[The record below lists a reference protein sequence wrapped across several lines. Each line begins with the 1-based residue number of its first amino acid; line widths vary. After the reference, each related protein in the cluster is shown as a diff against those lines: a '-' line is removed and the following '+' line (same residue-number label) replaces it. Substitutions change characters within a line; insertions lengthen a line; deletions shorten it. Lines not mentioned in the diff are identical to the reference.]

1 MPQTLNKR
9 HGTMGLFHSM
19 GSFFLGFNNNRAIR
33 MNNGSLYLMEFEFF
47 LKKMYMH
54 EGVLAETLAF
64 SAIKTPIRFY
74 DLFGP

>member
-1 MPQTLNKR
+1 
-9 HGTMGLFHSM
+9 
-19 GSFFLGFNNNRAIR
+19 